1 MQWGS
6 QKNSIVVPVKL
17 AKCTRWGELPARM
30 LSLSGVTATTVTLYC
45 CLTESGEAD
54 RAKLDRK
61 DPVARTR
68 PIMKMPISQSLVAS
82 SAVLVAFAACAGKPA
97 ADPTA
102 PHDGAPAASSS
113 GGAAATAPD
122 SVPGR
127 IEVNA
132 AEATATVVAIDRV
145 TRVIILQ
152 TDDGK
157 KAGYSLGP
165 DVVNF
170 DQIKVGD
177 QVRATLVHR
186 TALFLS
192 KSGKLPPQTSDNV
205 AIARAQLGAK
215 PGMKVVETTDITV
228 KVLSIDRDKREVT
241 VQTAD
246 KDPVTVVV
254 DKSIDLTPVAVGD
267 NVFMRVTKSLAIVV
281 EKK

>member
-1 MQWGS
+1 
-6 QKNSIVVPVKL
+6 
-17 AKCTRWGELPARM
+17 
-30 LSLSGVTATTVTLYC
+30 
-45 CLTESGEAD
+45 
-54 RAKLDRK
+54 
-61 DPVARTR
+61 
-68 PIMKMPISQSLVAS
+68 
-82 SAVLVAFAACAGKPA
+82 
-97 ADPTA
+97 
-102 PHDGAPAASSS
+102 
-113 GGAAATAPD
+113 
-122 SVPGR
+122 
-127 IEVNA
+127 
-132 AEATATVVAIDRV
+132 
-145 TRVIILQ
+145 VIILQ

-205 AIARAQLGAK
+205 AIARAPLGAK